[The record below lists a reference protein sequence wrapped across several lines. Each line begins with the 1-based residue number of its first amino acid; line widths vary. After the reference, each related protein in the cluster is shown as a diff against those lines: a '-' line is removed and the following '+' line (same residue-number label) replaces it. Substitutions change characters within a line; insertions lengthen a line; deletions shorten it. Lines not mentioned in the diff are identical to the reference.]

1 MSDIFQHIA
10 KGQALI
16 VAFALVG
23 ALMGLSSL
31 LSSRLTRGRVHAS
44 AFAIMIGL
52 ALAYVGGR
60 VTHGHKGFADV
71 LPFGGLVLLGG
82 AMLRDFAVAATAF
95 EVDVGEAWRAG
106 AIAFIAVGFGTAI
119 PFVVGASVAY
129 AFGFRDA
136 VSLAT
141 IGAGANAYII
151 GTATGTALGA
161 SSPVIALSIAT
172 GVLKAVFVMVGTP
185 FVARATG
192 LDNPRSAMIY
202 GGVMGSVSGVTAGLA
217 ATDRRLIPYGALT
230 ATFHTGLGCLL
241 CPSAFFLLLR
251 LVVR

>member
-1 MSDIFQHIA
+1 MSDIVQHMA
-10 KGQALI
+10 HGEALI

-23 ALMGLSSL
+23 ALVGIASL
-31 LSSRLTRGRVHAS
+31 LSRHLTHGRVHAS
-44 AFAIMIGL
+44 AFAIVIGL
-52 ALAYVGGR
+52 VLAWIGGR
-60 VTHGHKGFADV
+60 VSHGHRGLGDV
-71 LPFGGLVLLGG
+71 VPFGGLVLLGG

-106 AIAFIAVGFGTAI
+106 AIAFVAVGFGTAI
-119 PFVVGASVAY
+119 PFAVGASVAY
-129 AFGFRDA
+129 AFGFHDA
-136 VSLAT
+136 VTLAT

-185 FVARATG
+185 LVARTIG
-192 LDNPRSAMIY
+192 LDNPRAAMIY

-217 ATDRRLIPYGALT
+217 ATDRKLIPYGALT
-230 ATFHTGLGCLL
+230 STFHTGLGCLL
-241 CPSAFFLLLR
+241 CPSLFFLLLR
-251 LVVR
+251 AVVG

>member
-1 MSDIFQHIA
+1 LSDIVRHIA
-10 KGQALI
+10 KGEALI
-16 VAFALVG
+16 IAFALVG
-23 ALMGLSSL
+23 ALMGLASL
-31 LSSRLTRGRVHAS
+31 LSHRLTNGRVHAS

-52 ALAYVGGR
+52 VLAYVGGLLTR
-60 VTHGHKGFADV
+60 GHNGLADV

-82 AMLRDFAVAATAF
+82 AMLRDFAVASTAF
-95 EVDVGEAWRAG
+95 EVDVAEAWRAG
-106 AIAFIAVGFGTAI
+106 AIAFVAVAFGTAI
-119 PFVVGASVAY
+119 PFAVGAAC
-129 AFGFRDA
+129 AWGFGYRDA

-161 SSPVIALSIAT
+161 PSPVIALSIAT

-185 FVARATG
+185 FVARSIG
-192 LDNPRSAMIY
+192 LDNPRAAMIY

-230 ATFHTGLGCLL
+230 STFHTGLGCLL
-241 CPSAFFLLLR
+241 CPSVFFLLVR
-251 LVVR
+251 LFAG

>member
-1 MSDIFQHIA
+1 MSDIFGHIA
-10 KGQALI
+10 AHEALI

-23 ALMGLSSL
+23 ALMGLAHL

-44 AFAIMIGL
+44 AFAIVIGL
-52 ALAYVGGR
+52 VLAYVGGR
-60 VTHGHKGFADV
+60 ATGGHKGLADV
-71 LPFGGLVLLGG
+71 VPFAGLVLLGG

-95 EVDVGEAWRAG
+95 EVDVAEAWRAG

-119 PFVVGASVAY
+119 PFVVGASVAWG
-129 AFGFRDA
+129 FGFRDA

-172 GVLKAVFVMVGTP
+172 GVLKAVLVMVGTP
-185 FVARATG
+185 FVARAIG
-192 LDNPRSAMIY
+192 LDNPRAAMIY

-230 ATFHTGLGCLL
+230 STFHTGLGCLL

-251 LVVR
+251 LAIR